1 MIRHILRELGREE
14 GHAQPLGGIVIG
26 AAGAILLAIGAANDS
41 GVLAII
47 GGIVLAVGLLATS
60 VISHMSVEYDIY
72 RRLESL
78 EKK

>member
-1 MIRHILRELGREE
+1 MKRILRELQSED
-14 GHAQPLGGIVIG
+14 GHAPPLAGILIG
-26 AAGAILLAIGAANDS
+26 AAGAILLACGAAEDS
-41 GVLAII
+41 GPLTII